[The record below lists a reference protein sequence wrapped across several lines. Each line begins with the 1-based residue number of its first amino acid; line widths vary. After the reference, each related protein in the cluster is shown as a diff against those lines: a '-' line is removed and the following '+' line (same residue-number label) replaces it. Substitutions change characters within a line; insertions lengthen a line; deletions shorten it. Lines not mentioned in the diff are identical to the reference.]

1 MRRHSVFV
9 LLIVFLAV
17 FLTAFAPAAAW
28 SSPVT
33 AAAGGVPGVAAPAVV
48 REVRT
53 LRAGTPE
60 ETEVYI
66 VRASEPGPTVMIVGG
81 MHGDETSGY
90 LAAGEIKDWVIDR
103 GTLVVLPRANADAIA
118 RGRRTSTGGV
128 DLNRQFPVGKEP
140 TTELA
145 REIWAVVEEFP
156 PAALLDLHEGWGIYG
171 RHDSVGQTLI
181 TYPAGDAR
189 RFAEHAVRYLN
200 TYHVKNRNI
209 YRFRVVGTPV
219 AGSLARKAGADLGI
233 PAFIAEATAYRTL
246 QSSRVRWH
254 KAFAEEFLR
263 WYGLI
268 EREERIVPKQYRTTA
283 STSASVST
291 SAGTP
296 GGAPSAAPLLAA

>member
-1 MRRHSVFV
+1 MRRHAVFV

-17 FLTAFAPAAAW
+17 SLTACAPAAAW

-33 AAAGGVPGVAAPAVV
+33 AAAGGVPGAAAPAVV

-200 TYHVKNRNI
+200 TYHVKNRNV
-209 YRFRVVGTPV
+209 YRYRVVGTPV

-233 PAFIAEATAYRTL
+233 PAFIPEATAYRTL

-254 KAFAEEFLR
+254 KAFADEFLR

-283 STSASVST
+283 SISASVST